1 MSKNVFTLAKA
12 KELASGA
19 FYAEIKLNG
28 KTVGDVSNDGRGGCD
43 MYSFKDR
50 ESREL
55 FTQTAKE
62 VMGDKE
68 PGLEIEDAYV
78 TRLFLAH
85 TLNSVR
91 TGLVGVASAEDYWEN
106 GRYTVYKKAGVSKE
120 DIIKAVK
127 AKHPDRI
134 VWNKETQEFVPAH
147 TL

>member
-1 MSKNVFTLAKA
+1 MGKNVFTLAKA
-12 KELASGA
+12 KELPSGA

-28 KTVGDVSNDGRGGCD
+28 KMVGDVSNDGRGGCD

-55 FTQTAKE
+55 FNKAAKE
-62 VMGDKE
+62 VMGNAE
-68 PGLEIEDAYV
+68 TPFEIEDAYV

-85 TLNSVR
+85 SLNSVR

-127 AKHPDRI
+127 AKYPDRI
-134 VWNKETQEFVPAH
+134 VWNKDTQEFVPAH

>member
-28 KTVGDVSNDGRGGCD
+28 KTIGEVSNDGRGGCD
-43 MYSFKDR
+43 RYDFKDR
-50 ESREL
+50 ESREA
-55 FTQTAKE
+55 FTKGAQEA
-62 VMGDKE
+62 MGNA
-68 PGLEIEDAYV
+68 GQEIEDQFV
-78 TRLFLAH
+78 TRLFLTH
-85 TLNSVR
+85 GLNAVR

-127 AKHPDRI
+127 DKYPDRI
-134 VWNKETQEFVPAH
+134 VWNKETQEFVPAR

>member
-28 KTVGDVSNDGRGGCD
+28 KLVGDVSNDGRGGCD

-55 FTQTAKE
+55 FTKVAKE
-62 VMGDKE
+62 VMGAGE
-68 PGLEIEDAYV
+68 PYVEIEDAYV
-78 TRLFLAH
+78 TRLFLANA
-85 TLNSVR
+85 LNSVR
-91 TGLVGVASAEDYWEN
+91 TGLVGVASPEDYWEN

-120 DIIKAVK
+120 DIIKSVK
-127 AKHPDRI
+127 AKYPDRI
-134 VWNKETQEFVPAH
+134 VWNKDTQEFVPAH